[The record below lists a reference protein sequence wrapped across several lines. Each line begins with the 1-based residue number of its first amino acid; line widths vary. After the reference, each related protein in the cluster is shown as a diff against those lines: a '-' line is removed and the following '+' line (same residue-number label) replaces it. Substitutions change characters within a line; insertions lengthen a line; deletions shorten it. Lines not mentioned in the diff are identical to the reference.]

1 MTIVCSMRCFS
12 SSSDGEMEV
21 SGCGALKR
29 VVVSDGCCERWSS
42 FVMRNCDSLQEVS
55 IGDGCFV
62 RCENTVF
69 ESAYCLNQNED

>member
-1 MTIVCSMRCFS
+1 
-12 SSSDGEMEV
+12 
-21 SGCGALKR
+21 
-29 VVVSDGCCERWSS
+29 
-42 FVMRNCDSLQEVS
+42 MRNCDSLQEVS

>member
-1 MTIVCSMRCFS
+1 MV
-12 SSSDGEMEV
+12 GE
-21 SGCGALKR
+21 
-29 VVVSDGCCERWSS
+29 GCCVNWSS